1 MRVNWISLSTNKHHH
16 IIVKLAVVVLLLGLA
31 FRLFVA
37 HYKGFASELESPVSE
52 KVQVRAPYVEPPV
65 LVGISEN
72 EDHIHLDVITEKCD
86 LFKGDW
92 IPNPSGPSYTNES
105 CPWIENHQNCMKNG
119 RPDFGYLYWKWK
131 PHDCQ
136 LPRFNAERF
145 LELMRSKT
153 WALIG
158 DSISRNHAQSLLCML
173 STVCT

>member
-1 MRVNWISLSTNKHHH
+1 MRVNWISFSTNKHHH

-37 HYKGFASELESPVSE
+37 HYKGFASDLESPVSE

-72 EDHIHLDVITEKCD
+72 EDHMHLDVITEKCD

-145 LELMRSKT
+145 LELMRNKA